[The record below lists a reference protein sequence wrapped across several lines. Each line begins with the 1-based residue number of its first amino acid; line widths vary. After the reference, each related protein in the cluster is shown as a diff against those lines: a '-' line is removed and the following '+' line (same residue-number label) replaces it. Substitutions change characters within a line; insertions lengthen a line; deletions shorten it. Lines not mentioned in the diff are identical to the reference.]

1 MVMFFYLR
9 YYASFMI
16 YWCQKPISV
25 EINNEIYVICRIL
38 VNHTKVGTMQKIKS
52 NIAVSDSGFLLNPST
67 GESFSLNP
75 MGVKMIKKMNEGKDF
90 REIEVEIMK
99 EYDVSSS
106 MFDKDF
112 QDFVGVLKQYNL
124 LEPEND
130 NE

>member
-1 MVMFFYLR
+1 
-9 YYASFMI
+9 
-16 YWCQKPISV
+16 
-25 EINNEIYVICRIL
+25 
-38 VNHTKVGTMQKIKS
+38 MQKIKS

-75 MGVKMIKKMNEGKDF
+75 MGVKMIKMMNEGKDY
-90 REIEVEIMK
+90 REIEAEIMK

-112 QDFVGVLKQYNL
+112 QDFIGVLKQYNL
-124 LEPEND
+124 LEPEKD